1 MGTRSP
7 GAQVAEMEIAA
18 TARELARE
26 LGLLDTSVFF
36 NDWVNYEDRQNW
48 LLESDL
54 ALSLH
59 VATVE
64 ARFAYRTRML
74 DNIWCGLPSVVTAG
88 DVLAD
93 LVVEQDIGE
102 VAPPGDVPA
111 VAAAIERAIER
122 DRARG
127 MRANLATLAGR
138 YTWEIVSRPLL
149 DYCANPWR
157 PGTSRGQGEAAAYL
171 HQLERLYSETAGY
184 ARHLEQVVGEKDRL
198 LAELERAAPHS
209 PRRVLTRPDLGS
221 LFRRDRRG

>member
-1 MGTRSP
+1 MEVVESAR
-7 GAQVAEMEIAA
+7 AVAD
-18 TARELARE
+18 ELD
-26 LGLLDTSVFF
+26 LLDTHVFF
-36 NDWVNYEDRQNW
+36 NDWVAYDERQNW

-54 ALSLH
+54 SLSLH

-64 ARFAYRTRML
+64 ARYAYRTRML

-93 LVVEQDIGE
+93 LIVEQDIGE
-102 VAPPGDVPA
+102 VAPPGDVAA
-111 VAAAIERAIER
+111 VAAAIERAIDR

-138 YTWEIVSRPLL
+138 YTWEIVSKPLL
-149 DYCANPWR
+149 DYCANPWKL
-157 PGTSRGQGEAAAYL
+157 GTSRGSDEAAAYL

-184 ARHLEQVVGEKDRL
+184 ARHLEQVVGEKDRV
-198 LAELERAAPHS
+198 LEEMGRAAPHP

-221 LFRRDRRG
+221 LFRRDKRG